1 MTCHSQ
7 DLLRSW
13 QLVYEL
19 LVKARTQVNVVLDKT
34 TLGPFFY
41 FYLGFGWNSTLKD
54 YYVLSQLKKRLLLD
68 TTGFGGTLTENDSME
83 KHLLPTLSKLTNQYF
98 YSRRDK
104 VIDDTTWWRSHVA
117 VHTATSYKVT
127 TRLRGHDTKS
137 TFWPSLCLLYT
148 VILIQELR
156 LRTRDADTLFAS
168 VSPRVNTYPM
178 QFLLS
183 YEAHVSSLSLLHFED
198 SIKAADQISDKE
210 PEGVQNS
217 SGAACCYSRYSKLA
231 RGWLPYI
238 SLIIYWNQSSSVSQS
253 YPNLCLAGG
262 LFRYYFYFYPCSTII
277 IKPVI

>member
-1 MTCHSQ
+1 MTNQS
-7 DLLRSW
+7 L
-13 QLVYEL
+13 
-19 LVKARTQVNVVLDKT
+19 
-34 TLGPFFY
+34 F
-41 FYLGFGWNSTLKD
+41 
-54 YYVLSQLKKRLLLD
+54 LLLPRH
-68 TTGFGGTLTENDSME
+68 T
-83 KHLLPTLSKLTNQYF
+83 
-98 YSRRDK
+98 
-104 VIDDTTWWRSHVA
+104 VIDDTRRITYVA
-117 VHTATSYKVT
+117 VHTATSHKVT
-127 TRLRGHDTKS
+127 TRIRGHDTKS
-137 TFWPSLCLLYT
+137 TFWPTLCLLYT

-156 LRTRDADTLFAS
+156 SRTRDANTWPSS
-168 VSPRVNTYPM
+168 VVSRVNTYPM

-262 LFRYYFYFYPCSTII
+262 LFRFIFTFILVLPLL
-277 IKPVI
+277 

>member
-1 MTCHSQ
+1 MTNH
-7 DLLRSW
+7 
-13 QLVYEL
+13 
-19 LVKARTQVNVVLDKT
+19 
-34 TLGPFFY
+34 
-41 FYLGFGWNSTLKD
+41 
-54 YYVLSQLKKRLLLD
+54 
-68 TTGFGGTLTENDSME
+68 
-83 KHLLPTLSKLTNQYF
+83 YF
-98 YSRRDK
+98 YSRRD
-104 VIDDTTWWRSHVA
+104 ICYWRHTTWWRSHVA

-127 TRLRGHDTKS
+127 TRIRGHDTKS
-137 TFWPSLCLLYT
+137 TFWQSLCLLYT

-210 PEGVQNS
+210 REGVQNS
-217 SGAACCYSRYSKLA
+217 SGAACCVIHNNSRYSKLA
-231 RGWLPYI
+231 HGWLPYI

-262 LFRYYFYFYPCSTII
+262 LFCFILVLPSL
-277 IKPVI
+277 